1 VEAKMAQIEDLFQ
14 QAVSKVKNLEE
25 MRREENSLQEISF
38 DDMTGKNYKSA
49 KKINLFESGEKTIG
63 SDRRISP

>member
-1 VEAKMAQIEDLFQ
+1 MAQIEDLFQ